1 MVWVEAGEGG
11 TQEHG
16 KGQSPCL
23 LSQPQGLPHPRATRS
38 PHKPPESRVP
48 RPHCEDQKTDASG
61 HQGEFPQ
68 LSEPQFLNCKARMRR
83 APAWQVW
90 GRGT

>member
-23 LSQPQGLPHPRATRS
+23 LSQPQGAATPTRHTQ
-38 PHKPPESRVP
+38 PT
-48 RPHCEDQKTDASG
+48 QAS
-61 HQGEFPQ
+61 
-68 LSEPQFLNCKARMRR
+68 
-83 APAWQVW
+83 
-90 GRGT
+90 